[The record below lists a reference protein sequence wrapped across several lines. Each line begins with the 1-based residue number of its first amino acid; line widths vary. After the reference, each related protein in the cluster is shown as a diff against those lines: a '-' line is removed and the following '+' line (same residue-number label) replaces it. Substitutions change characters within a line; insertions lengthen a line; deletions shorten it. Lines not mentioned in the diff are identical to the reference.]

1 MDELLEFIRM
11 TDFAMTGFF
20 EHVKELVP
28 EDRDL
33 YAVNSALWMVEK
45 SARAVR
51 DTLDETLAEARKD
64 RDEAI
69 KAATDSLA
77 AALADSRS
85 AATAPQEAQHDGGLS
100 SQAEAA

>member
-1 MDELLEFIRM
+1 MKTLVEAINGMDELLEFIRM

-20 EHVKELVP
+20 EHVKKLVP

-33 YAVNSALWMVEK
+33 YAVNSALWLVEK

-85 AATAPQEAQHDGGLS
+85 AGNSPAGS
-100 SQAEAA
+100 AA